1 MEKQSVYFL
10 PLVAPVLRAPASCL
24 NKRHKANET
33 KKGKLVAN
41 SSLTSQHGSTVHS
54 IITQALVAAFLR
66 AATVVRKGRSLSR
79 RAFYDACTPRWPAAP
94 RSKQRS
100 PEHSNVQ

>member
-1 MEKQSVYFL
+1 MTSDLVKLPFTLHSCSMSAAFAACKIHLRICSLVEKQSVYFL

-41 SSLTSQHGSTVHS
+41 SSLTSQQGSTVH
-54 IITQALVAAFLR
+54 
-66 AATVVRKGRSLSR
+66 
-79 RAFYDACTPRWPAAP
+79 
-94 RSKQRS
+94 
-100 PEHSNVQ
+100 